1 MSKQGNRWP
10 IAGSLGFTVFL
21 GVLVSGLLILGVTL
35 VGTFAPLTF
44 WMLTGYSFSGRDLPT
59 HSPHDATPS
68 IVKFF
73 DAALAT
79 GGAFAENGNSQT
91 HNCSRFRDLCYS
103 TVDPKVYPNSDPT
116 KVCTNIVSYA
126 VALGAKEF
134 RAADDVTATAIDG
147 SNAVNKCLETL
158 RDPVLTIDGKRRS
171 ANFKLLGQ
179 YKPVHTSFTVLI
191 YRNEIASGS
200 GAKSS
205 YGMTVRTNEFE

>member
-1 MSKQGNRWP
+1 MSKQRNRWP
-10 IAGSLGFTVFL
+10 IAGSLGLTIFL
-21 GVLVSGLLILGVTL
+21 VVLAAGLLIIGFSVA
-35 VGTFAPLTF
+35 VTFAPLTV
-44 WMLTGYSFSGRDLPT
+44 WTLSGYSGRDLPT
-59 HSPHDATPS
+59 HSPHDPTPS
-68 IVKFF
+68 IVKFLNV
-73 DAALAT
+73 ALD
-79 GGAFAENGNSQT
+79 GNGAFAQNGNFQT
-91 HNCSRFRDLCYS
+91 HVCSTYRDQCYS
-103 TVDPKVYPNSDPT
+103 TVDPMVYPNSDPT

-191 YRNEIASGS
+191 FRNEISSGS
-200 GAKSS
+200 EASS
-205 YGMTVRTNEFE
+205 SFGMTVRTNEFD

>member
-1 MSKQGNRWP
+1 MSKQRNRWP
-10 IAGSLGFTVFL
+10 IAGSLGLTIFL
-21 GVLVSGLLILGVTL
+21 VVLAAGLLIIGFSVA
-35 VGTFAPLTF
+35 VTFAPLTV
-44 WMLTGYSFSGRDLPT
+44 WTLSGYSGRDLPT
-59 HSPHDATPS
+59 HSPHDPTPS

-116 KVCTNIVSYA
+116 KVCTNILSYA

-179 YKPVHTSFTVLI
+179 YKPVHTSFTVLV